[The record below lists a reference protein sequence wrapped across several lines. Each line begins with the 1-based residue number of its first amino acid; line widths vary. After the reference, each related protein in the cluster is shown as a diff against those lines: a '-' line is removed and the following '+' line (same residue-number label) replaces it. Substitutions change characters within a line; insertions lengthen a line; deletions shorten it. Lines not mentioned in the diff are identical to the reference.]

1 MRTGMSPAVV
11 LLMSLV
17 ISCAASVNEPVDEE
31 TFTPDTVV
39 NDTAGNESTLP
50 EIDTVGDDADDAD
63 PFMSEDDALPDEG
76 ASGEDDLP
84 AVDDAVTFDEDEVF
98 VPDSDATSTCWEP
111 EVLIAIDRTLS
122 MRTAVDGVTK
132 WDMARQAIAAIGEKF
147 SSGIFFGLE
156 FFPKTVEGCYTIAD
170 IQAGNTVNNVTCLEG
185 EVIIPPAYDTDELI
199 NSTMESAKL
208 CRSSPIKSALLSARD
223 FYVAHPPTPAERKQ
237 FVILLTDGKETC
249 EKATLSCGAQEL
261 LAAGVKT
268 YVVGFGGAVNP
279 DYLNHLVCAGG
290 TAPDPN
296 ACLVGPTSG
305 CTEAYLGI
313 DPLYFTAEDGDQLL
327 LQLDEIAA
335 KLAEC
340 QS

>member
-1 MRTGMSPAVV
+1 MTVFRV
-11 LLMSLV
+11 LLLF
-17 ISCAASVNEPVDEE
+17 CAILCVAACTTPVDELLDEE
-31 TFTPDTVV
+31 TVDVDT
-39 NDTAGNESTLP
+39 TAEMDIVDALP
-50 EIDTVGDDADDAD
+50 EIDTTVETDIAILD
-63 PFMSEDDALPDEG
+63 
-76 ASGEDDLP
+76 DDLP
-84 AVDDAVTFDEDEVF
+84 DQTDQTDQSDPSDPSDNMVLPDNDTVAPVDADGPV
-98 VPDSDATSTCWEP
+98 CWEP

-122 MRTAVDGVTK
+122 MRTAVNGVTK
-132 WDMARQAIAAIGEKF
+132 WDMARQAITAIVNKF
-147 SSGIFFGLE
+147 TDTIHFGLE
-156 FFPKTVEGCYTIAD
+156 FFPKTVDGCFSIAE
-170 IQAGNTVNNVTCLEG
+170 IEAGSKVSNVNCLEG
-185 EVIIPPAYDTDELI
+185 EIAIPPAFDTDELI
-199 NSTMESAKL
+199 NTTMESAKL
-208 CRSSPIKSALLSARD
+208 CKSTPIKSALLSARD
-223 FYVAHPPTPAERKQ
+223 FYVAHPPTPAARKQ
-237 FVILLTDGKETC
+237 FVILLSDGKETC
-249 EKATLSCGAQEL
+249 EKATLPCGAQEL

-296 ACLVGPTSG
+296 ACLTGATSG

>member
-1 MRTGMSPAVV
+1 
-11 LLMSLV
+11 
-17 ISCAASVNEPVDEE
+17 
-31 TFTPDTVV
+31 
-39 NDTAGNESTLP
+39 
-50 EIDTVGDDADDAD
+50 
-63 PFMSEDDALPDEG
+63 
-76 ASGEDDLP
+76 
-84 AVDDAVTFDEDEVF
+84 
-98 VPDSDATSTCWEP
+98 
-111 EVLIAIDRTLS
+111 

-147 SSGIFFGLE
+147 ASGIYFGLE
-156 FFPKTVEGCYTIAD
+156 FFPKTVEGCYTIAE
-170 IQAGNTVNNVTCLEG
+170 IEAGSKVNNVQCLEG
-185 EVIIPPAYDTDELI
+185 EVVVPPAYDNGELI

-223 FYVAHPPTPAERKQ
+223 FFVAHPPSPAERKQ

-261 LAAGVKT
+261 LAAGLKT
-268 YVVGFGGAVNP
+268 YVVGCGGAVNP

-296 ACLVGPTSG
+296 ACLTGTSG